1 MIDISNNPFVKIW
14 NQQFAVCVLPFD
26 FLIEIFWNEKA
37 FFVSKL
43 QRNHG
48 NPMQHEAMAWHSRG
62 VKFNTDRKIMS
73 AFPFSTTTLM
83 GFAFRLKPLL
93 KILRISWRYGS
104 NCHVAAKGLFTFF
117 ISDSYY
123 NGALLT
129 SHIKQENG
137 VCIWWNFISC
147 LFFKSTA
154 RDVTKNI
161 K

>member
-1 MIDISNNPFVKIW
+1 MIK
-14 NQQFAVCVLPFD
+14 
-26 FLIEIFWNEKA
+26 IFWNEKA

-93 KILRISWRYGS
+93 KILRISWRYVWLELPRCGKRF
-104 NCHVAAKGLFTFF
+104 VYVFT
-117 ISDSYY
+117 SDSYY

-137 VCIWWNFISC
+137 VCIWWNFISY

-154 RDVTKNI
+154 RDVTKNVT
-161 K
+161 

>member
-1 MIDISNNPFVKIW
+1 
-14 NQQFAVCVLPFD
+14 
-26 FLIEIFWNEKA
+26 
-37 FFVSKL
+37 
-43 QRNHG
+43 
-48 NPMQHEAMAWHSRG
+48 MQHEAMAWHSRG

-137 VCIWWNFISC
+137 VCI
-147 LFFKSTA
+147 
-154 RDVTKNI
+154 
-161 K
+161 